1 MVKIVKSGNQY
12 KISIPKEIIEM
23 KNWDGEKEVMFVP
36 FLNGAEKEIDE
47 DTPIILKEVNKD
59 E

>member
-23 KNWDGEKEVMFVP
+23 KNWDDEKEVMFVP
-36 FLNGAEKEIDE
+36 FLNEAEKEIDE
-47 DTPIILKEVNKD
+47 DTPIILKEVNKK
-59 E
+59 